1 MSRPDRR
8 GGSLSDDQVRE
19 LEALDL
25 VLAGGQAAELDPDHA
40 TLVGLVAAVRD
51 DHPPLRPAFADE
63 LGRRVSGGFSRRAG
77 RVGGGRPADPPA
89 TRALP
94 GLPARVRA
102 LGRTA
107 ARPQWLIGLG
117 GAAAA
122 ALAAIVVI
130 GGLGS
135 PPAPV
140 ASGSRGSPAADAV
153 HAPGAPAVGAP
164 APGSSTPAVGAPA
177 SGSSTPAIGAP
188 ASGSSTPAVGT
199 AAPGGSSPQSLA
211 SGGGSTPSVGLPAP
225 APSPL
230 PAPGGSRAVERQAS
244 ISLLA
249 PRGQVQT
256 VVDGAI
262 AATDRL
268 GGVVASSNVTL
279 GDQGGSQATLALV
292 VPGAAV
298 ERTLAALS
306 SLAHVSARSQDTLDI
321 TDATH
326 AARQR
331 LAESQAERVA
341 LLRQLGRATTPGQ
354 VASIHAQLGL
364 VGGRIAGDEATL
376 AGLVHRATTASV
388 TVTITESARAS
399 AAGGSGWAPT
409 DALAAALDVLEVAF
423 AILVIALA
431 GLLPLAAVGAGVWYS
446 ARVLRRRRHDDAL
459 AA

>member
-8 GGSLSDDQVRE
+8 REPLSDDQVRE

-25 VLAGGQAAELDPDHA
+25 VLAGGTTAELDPDHA
-40 TLVGLVAAVRD
+40 PLVGLVAAVRE
-51 DHPPLRPAFADE
+51 DHPPLRPAFAAE

-77 RVGGGRPADPPA
+77 RVGGGRPADSDSPA
-89 TRALP
+89 TRPLSGRP
-94 GLPARVRA
+94 GRVRA
-102 LGRTA
+102 LGRRA

-117 GAAAA
+117 GAFAAG
-122 ALAAIVVI
+122 LAAILVT

-135 PPAPV
+135 SPAPV
-140 ASGSRGSPAADAV
+140 VWGSRDTAGGDAV
-153 HAPGAPAVGAP
+153 HAAGAPAVAAPAPGSSAAVGAP
-164 APGSSTPAVGAPA
+164 APGSSAAAVGPLPA
-177 SGSSTPAIGAP
+177 
-188 ASGSSTPAVGT
+188 
-199 AAPGGSSPQSLA
+199 GGSSPQSLA
-211 SGGGSTPSVGLPAP
+211 SGGGSAPSLALPAP

-230 PAPGGSRAVERQAS
+230 PAPGGKRAVERQAS
-244 ISLLA
+244 IALLA

-279 GDQGGSQATLALV
+279 ADQGGSQATLALV
-292 VPGAAV
+292 VPSTAV

-321 TDATH
+321 TDTTH

-331 LAESQAERVA
+331 LAESQAERFA

-354 VASIHAQLGL
+354 VAGIHAQLGL
-364 VGGRIAGDEATL
+364 VGGRIASDEATL
-376 AGLVHRATTASV
+376 GGLVHRGSTASV
-388 TVTITESARAS
+388 SVTITESARAS
-399 AAGGSGWAPT
+399 AAGGSGWTPT
-409 DALAAALDVLEVAF
+409 DALATALAVLEVTF
-423 AILVIALA
+423 AVLVIALA
-431 GLLPLAAVGAGVWYS
+431 LLLPAGAVGAGVWYS
-446 ARVLRRRRHDDAL
+446 ARVLRRRRHADAL